1 MYGTL
6 AEMANYDGWT
16 LGGAAVQNGRA
27 MGGSIG
33 QNGKALDRWLSSFDT
48 VTQDAICVLAPSLCG
63 FVVWALRRAMEEGRG
78 RLYIVA
84 RDAYLMYRL
93 SQIICRTLGLPVE

>member
-27 MGGSIG
+27 AEGAAVQNGRAMRGSIG

-48 VTQDAICVLAPSLCG
+48 VTQDAI
-63 FVVWALRRAMEEGRG
+63 VWHKSFAGRS
-78 RLYIVA
+78 
-84 RDAYLMYRL
+84 DF
-93 SQIICRTLGLPVE
+93 P